1 MVAMKSVINF
11 KIILESFSLCIRRNR
26 GNVEMWCVVQT
37 WLERTIKLR
46 QLLNQLY
53 GVIDGQLALEEN
65 GDSRAAAAAA
75 ANNHAIGSRYLRTR
89 PVSYTHLTLPTKR
102 IV

>member
-11 KIILESFSLCIRRNR
+11 KIILESFSLCIWRSR
-26 GNVEMWCVVQT
+26 GNVEMWCMVQT

-65 GDSRAAAAAA
+65 GDSRAAAAGA
-75 ANNHAIGSRYLRTR
+75 ANNHAIGSRYLRTGQL
-89 PVSYTHLTLPTKR
+89 VGG
-102 IV
+102 VAQW